1 MAIRRI
7 ISKWAK
13 TNALLADPEL
23 KPFVPVTLH
32 FHEHSVRQMLNRMK
46 MVYVKPINGTF
57 GKGVIRV
64 EKTDDAEFPY
74 GFQAGERQ
82 YRYRT
87 FEAMFRKLLAV
98 KRKRPYLVQQGI
110 ELLKYRGRRF
120 DIRLM
125 VQKNPKRKWVSTGL
139 IGRLSHPR
147 KIVTNYHSGG
157 TPMPVEKLLSPHMD
171 PELSAAYRADLLKFG
186 TAVAR
191 AIEAKFPGV
200 KELGIDIAVDS
211 SNRPWILEVNTS
223 PDPFIF
229 RKLPDRSVF
238 RRIYRYA
245 VRYGRFRRRQ
255 SRNKRSKR

>member
-1 MAIRRI
+1 MAIRRVV
-7 ISKWAK
+7 SKWAK
-13 TNALLADPEL
+13 TNALLADSGL
-23 KPFVPVTLH
+23 KKFVPATLP
-32 FHEHSVRQMLNRMK
+32 FHEHTVRQMLNRMK

-57 GKGVIRV
+57 GKGVIRIEQV
-64 EKTDDAEFPY
+64 DDAEFPY
-74 GFQAGERQ
+74 GFQSGERQ

-87 FEAMFRKLLAV
+87 FESMFRKLLDV

-125 VQKNPKRKWVSTGL
+125 VQKSPNRKWVSTGL
-139 IGRLSHPR
+139 IGRLAHPR

-171 PELSAAYRADLLKFG
+171 PQLSAEYRADLLKFG
-186 TAVAR
+186 TAIAG

-211 SNRPWILEVNTS
+211 AGKPWILEVNTS

-245 VRYGRFRRRQ
+245 VHYGRFRRR
-255 SRNKRSKR
+255 RKRIGR

>member
-1 MAIRRI
+1 MAIRRVV
-7 ISKWAK
+7 SKWAK
-13 TNALLADPEL
+13 TNALLDDPDL
-23 KPFVPVTLH
+23 KKFVPATLP
-32 FHEHSVRQMLNRMK
+32 FHEHTVRQMLNRLK
-46 MVYVKPINGTF
+46 MVYVKPVNGTF

-64 EKTDDAEFPY
+64 EQSADAEFPY
-74 GFQAGERQ
+74 GFQSGERQ

-139 IGRLSHPR
+139 IGRLAHPR

-157 TPMPVEKLLSPHMD
+157 TPMPVEKLLGPHMEPQLFAD
-171 PELSAAYRADLLKFG
+171 YRADLLEFG
-186 TAVAR
+186 TAVAGV
-191 AIEAKFPGV
+191 IETKFPGV
-200 KELGIDIAVDS
+200 KELGIDIGIDS
-211 SNRPWILEVNTS
+211 TGKPWILEVNTS

-245 VRYGRFRRRQ
+245 VHYGRFNRRR
-255 SRNKRSKR
+255 KRSKR